1 MNYENDTDMEVN
13 DIIQVKNKY
22 YINLAKIL
30 SEIYFHQEAQKDWLK
45 TSCSYKTIQIK
56 QYGFINTIKFKTF
69 YILYEKLN
77 EEYSMLMSKLNEP
90 GCCEIVKKVE
100 KINNCLKEKD
110 LYHNDLGNPENI
122 FVKDDEIVIIDFG
135 EARANNSGEWP
146 RVVPVCD
153 KKINCSNKGELKKL
167 ISSPAQEQRPD
178 GRSTPDAVKQRFA
191 AKLQKELSAE
201 SKFNNKKRK
210 GGRKKSLK
218 KRKQT
223 KRRTPTKRKQ
233 TKRRTPTKR
242 TQTKRKR

>member
-1 MNYENDTDMEVN
+1 
-13 DIIQVKNKY
+13 
-22 YINLAKIL
+22 
-30 SEIYFHQEAQKDWLK
+30 
-45 TSCSYKTIQIK
+45 
-56 QYGFINTIKFKTF
+56 
-69 YILYEKLN
+69 
-77 EEYSMLMSKLNEP
+77 
-90 GCCEIVKKVE
+90 
-100 KINNCLKEKD
+100 
-110 LYHNDLGNPENI
+110 
-122 FVKDDEIVIIDFG
+122 
-135 EARANNSGEWP
+135 
-146 RVVPVCD
+146 VVPVCD